1 MLQVENVFHLQVI
14 GEGNDSQLN
23 LKWVTLDEKKNGEKL
38 AGPRNNSGPFP
49 FCNCRAGQTRNNPDP
64 WNERTFIMSMVTTH
78 VSYLVISVSV
88 TIWVARTLRKH
99 GMIYLSD
106 KMDSKPEV
114 AESFS
119 NLLIVGFYLV
129 NLGFESLALKYGGA
143 AHDTVSAI
151 ELLSTKIGF
160 VLLCLGAM
168 HFITVAVLTKSR
180 RSVVAPPPAA
190 PAYLR

>member
-1 MLQVENVFHLQVI
+1 
-14 GEGNDSQLN
+14 
-23 LKWVTLDEKKNGEKL
+23 
-38 AGPRNNSGPFP
+38 
-49 FCNCRAGQTRNNPDP
+49 
-64 WNERTFIMSMVTTH
+64 MSMIATH
-78 VSYLVISVSV
+78 ISYLVISVAV
-88 TIWVARTLRKH
+88 TVWVARTLRKH

-119 NLLIVGFYLV
+119 NLLIVGFYLI
-129 NLGFESLALKYGGA
+129 NRGFESLALKYGGA

-180 RSVVAPPPAA
+180 RTTVTPPPAA

>member
-1 MLQVENVFHLQVI
+1 
-14 GEGNDSQLN
+14 
-23 LKWVTLDEKKNGEKL
+23 
-38 AGPRNNSGPFP
+38 
-49 FCNCRAGQTRNNPDP
+49 
-64 WNERTFIMSMVTTH
+64 MSMVITH
-78 VSYLVISVSV
+78 LTYLTISIAV

-99 GMIYLSD
+99 GLIYLSD
-106 KMDSKPEV
+106 KLSEKPEL

-119 NLLIVGFYLV
+119 HLLIVGFYLI

-168 HFITVAVLTKSR
+168 HFITVMVLTKTR
-180 RSVVAPPPAA
+180 RSAATPPPAA

>member
-1 MLQVENVFHLQVI
+1 
-14 GEGNDSQLN
+14 
-23 LKWVTLDEKKNGEKL
+23 
-38 AGPRNNSGPFP
+38 
-49 FCNCRAGQTRNNPDP
+49 
-64 WNERTFIMSMVTTH
+64 MSMVTTH
-78 VSYLVISVSV
+78 VSYLVISVAV

-106 KMDSKPEV
+106 TMEEKPEV

-160 VLLCLGAM
+160 VLLCLGGM
-168 HFITVAVLTKSR
+168 HFMTVLVLAKTR
-180 RSVVAPPPAA
+180 RAASTPPPVA

>member
-1 MLQVENVFHLQVI
+1 
-14 GEGNDSQLN
+14 
-23 LKWVTLDEKKNGEKL
+23 
-38 AGPRNNSGPFP
+38 
-49 FCNCRAGQTRNNPDP
+49 
-64 WNERTFIMSMVTTH
+64 MSMIATH
-78 VSYLVISVSV
+78 ISYLVISVAV
-88 TIWVARTLRKH
+88 TVWVARTLRKH

-119 NLLIVGFYLV
+119 NLLIVGFYLI
-129 NLGFESLALKYGGA
+129 NLGFESLALKYGGVA
-143 AHDTVSAI
+143 RDTVSAI

-168 HFITVAVLTKSR
+168 HFITVMVLTKTR
-180 RSVVAPPPAA
+180 RSAATPPPAA

>member
-1 MLQVENVFHLQVI
+1 
-14 GEGNDSQLN
+14 
-23 LKWVTLDEKKNGEKL
+23 
-38 AGPRNNSGPFP
+38 
-49 FCNCRAGQTRNNPDP
+49 
-64 WNERTFIMSMVTTH
+64 MSMITTH
-78 VSYLVISVSV
+78 ISYLVISIAL

-143 AHDTVSAI
+143 AEDTVSAI

-168 HFITVAVLTKSR
+168 HFLTVMVLAKTR
-180 RSVVAPPPAA
+180 RSADVPPPTA
-190 PAYLR
+190 PSYLR

>member
-1 MLQVENVFHLQVI
+1 MSTEKIFPLI
-14 GEGNDSQLN
+14 T
-23 LKWVTLDEKKNGEKL
+23 WKKNLLTCSATKRDCLFLVGLNQICAPCLHIASEETNILLDKL
-38 AGPRNNSGPFP
+38 
-49 FCNCRAGQTRNNPDP
+49 
-64 WNERTFIMSMVTTH
+64 H
-78 VSYLVISVSV
+78 
-88 TIWVARTLRKH
+88 TLT
-99 GMIYLSD
+99 
-106 KMDSKPEV
+106 DSKPEV

-119 NLLIVGFYLV
+119 NLLIVGFYLI

-143 AHDTVSAI
+143 ATDTVSAI

-180 RSVVAPPPAA
+180 RTAVTPPPTA

>member
-1 MLQVENVFHLQVI
+1 
-14 GEGNDSQLN
+14 
-23 LKWVTLDEKKNGEKL
+23 
-38 AGPRNNSGPFP
+38 
-49 FCNCRAGQTRNNPDP
+49 
-64 WNERTFIMSMVTTH
+64 MSMVATH
-78 VSYLVISVSV
+78 VSYLVISVAV
-88 TIWVARTLRKH
+88 TVWVARTLRKH

-119 NLLIVGFYLV
+119 NLLIVGFYLI

-143 AHDTVSAI
+143 ATDTVSAI

-180 RSVVAPPPAA
+180 RTAVTPPPTA

>member
-1 MLQVENVFHLQVI
+1 
-14 GEGNDSQLN
+14 
-23 LKWVTLDEKKNGEKL
+23 
-38 AGPRNNSGPFP
+38 
-49 FCNCRAGQTRNNPDP
+49 
-64 WNERTFIMSMVTTH
+64 MSMVTTH

-106 KMDSKPEV
+106 KTDSKPEV

-119 NLLIVGFYLV
+119 NLLIVGFYLI

>member
-1 MLQVENVFHLQVI
+1 ME
-14 GEGNDSQLN
+14 E
-23 LKWVTLDEKKNGEKL
+23 
-38 AGPRNNSGPFP
+38 
-49 FCNCRAGQTRNNPDP
+49 
-64 WNERTFIMSMVTTH
+64 
-78 VSYLVISVSV
+78 
-88 TIWVARTLRKH
+88 
-99 GMIYLSD
+99 
-106 KMDSKPEV
+106 KPEV

-119 NLLIVGFYLV
+119 NLLIVGFYLI
-129 NLGFESLALKYGGA
+129 NLGFECLALRYGGA

-180 RSVVAPPPAA
+180 RSVDAPPPAA

>member
-1 MLQVENVFHLQVI
+1 
-14 GEGNDSQLN
+14 
-23 LKWVTLDEKKNGEKL
+23 
-38 AGPRNNSGPFP
+38 
-49 FCNCRAGQTRNNPDP
+49 
-64 WNERTFIMSMVTTH
+64 MVATH
-78 VSYLVISVSV
+78 ISYLTISVVV
-88 TIWVARTLRKH
+88 TVWVARTLRKH

-106 KMDSKPEV
+106 KMDAKPEV

-119 NLLIVGFYLV
+119 NLLIVGFYLI

-168 HFITVAVLTKSR
+168 HFITVMVLTKTR
-180 RSVVAPPPAA
+180 RSAAAPPPTA

>member
-1 MLQVENVFHLQVI
+1 
-14 GEGNDSQLN
+14 
-23 LKWVTLDEKKNGEKL
+23 
-38 AGPRNNSGPFP
+38 
-49 FCNCRAGQTRNNPDP
+49 
-64 WNERTFIMSMVTTH
+64 MSMVTTH
-78 VSYLVISVSV
+78 VSYLVISVAV

-106 KMDSKPEV
+106 TMEEKPEV

-119 NLLIVGFYLV
+119 NLLIVGFYLI

-168 HFITVAVLTKSR
+168 HFMTVLVLAKTR
-180 RSVVAPPPAA
+180 RAASTPPPVA

>member
-1 MLQVENVFHLQVI
+1 
-14 GEGNDSQLN
+14 
-23 LKWVTLDEKKNGEKL
+23 
-38 AGPRNNSGPFP
+38 
-49 FCNCRAGQTRNNPDP
+49 
-64 WNERTFIMSMVTTH
+64 MSMIATH
-78 VSYLVISVSV
+78 ISYLVISVAV
-88 TIWVARTLRKH
+88 TVWVARTLRKH

-129 NLGFESLALKYGGA
+129 NLGFESLALKYGGVA
-143 AHDTVSAI
+143 SDTVSAI

-168 HFITVAVLTKSR
+168 HFITVMVLAKTR
-180 RSVVAPPPAA
+180 RGVTTPAPTA

>member
-1 MLQVENVFHLQVI
+1 
-14 GEGNDSQLN
+14 
-23 LKWVTLDEKKNGEKL
+23 
-38 AGPRNNSGPFP
+38 
-49 FCNCRAGQTRNNPDP
+49 
-64 WNERTFIMSMVTTH
+64 MSMIATH
-78 VSYLVISVSV
+78 VSYLVISVAV

-106 KMDSKPEV
+106 TMEEKPEV

-168 HFITVAVLTKSR
+168 HFMTVLVLAKTR
-180 RSVVAPPPAA
+180 RAASTPPPVA

>member
-1 MLQVENVFHLQVI
+1 
-14 GEGNDSQLN
+14 
-23 LKWVTLDEKKNGEKL
+23 
-38 AGPRNNSGPFP
+38 
-49 FCNCRAGQTRNNPDP
+49 
-64 WNERTFIMSMVTTH
+64 MSMIATH
-78 VSYLVISVSV
+78 VSYLVISVAV
-88 TIWVARTLRKH
+88 TVWVARTLRKH

-129 NLGFESLALKYGGA
+129 NLGFESLALKYGGVA
-143 AHDTVSAI
+143 EDTVSAI

-160 VLLCLGAM
+160 VLLCLGVM
-168 HFITVAVLTKSR
+168 HFITVIVLTKTR
-180 RSVVAPPPAA
+180 RGATTPAPTA

>member
-1 MLQVENVFHLQVI
+1 
-14 GEGNDSQLN
+14 
-23 LKWVTLDEKKNGEKL
+23 
-38 AGPRNNSGPFP
+38 
-49 FCNCRAGQTRNNPDP
+49 
-64 WNERTFIMSMVTTH
+64 MSMVTTH
-78 VSYLVISVSV
+78 ISYLVISVGV

-106 KMDSKPEV
+106 KTDSKPEV

-119 NLLIVGFYLV
+119 NLLIVGFYLI

-143 AHDTVSAI
+143 ATDTVSAI

-168 HFITVAVLTKSR
+168 HFITVMVLPTTRRGATTPAPTAPVRASVIKSVTWEEVQGKLSESWGSDSRSSSR
-180 RSVVAPPPAA
+180 RNSV
-190 PAYLR
+190 

>member
-1 MLQVENVFHLQVI
+1 MI
-14 GEGNDSQLN
+14 
-23 LKWVTLDEKKNGEKL
+23 
-38 AGPRNNSGPFP
+38 A
-49 FCNCRAGQTRNNPDP
+49 
-64 WNERTFIMSMVTTH
+64 TH
-78 VSYLVISVSV
+78 ISYLVISVAV
-88 TIWVARTLRKH
+88 TVWVARTLRKH

-129 NLGFESLALKYGGA
+129 NLGFESLALKYGGVA
-143 AHDTVSAI
+143 SDAVSAI

-160 VLLCLGAM
+160 VLLCLGTM
-168 HFITVAVLTKSR
+168 HFITVMVLTKTR
-180 RSVVAPPPAA
+180 RGAATPAPTA

>member
-1 MLQVENVFHLQVI
+1 
-14 GEGNDSQLN
+14 
-23 LKWVTLDEKKNGEKL
+23 
-38 AGPRNNSGPFP
+38 
-49 FCNCRAGQTRNNPDP
+49 
-64 WNERTFIMSMVTTH
+64 MSMIATH
-78 VSYLVISVSV
+78 ISYLAISIAV

-119 NLLIVGFYLV
+119 NLLIVGFYLI

>member
-1 MLQVENVFHLQVI
+1 
-14 GEGNDSQLN
+14 
-23 LKWVTLDEKKNGEKL
+23 
-38 AGPRNNSGPFP
+38 
-49 FCNCRAGQTRNNPDP
+49 
-64 WNERTFIMSMVTTH
+64 MSMIATH
-78 VSYLVISVSV
+78 ISYLVISVAV

-106 KMDSKPEV
+106 KMEEKPEV

-119 NLLIVGFYLV
+119 NLLIVGFYLI
-129 NLGFESLALKYGGA
+129 NLGFESLALKYGGP

-168 HFITVAVLTKSR
+168 HFITVMVLTKTR
-180 RSVVAPPPAA
+180 RSASTPPAAA